1 MNEPSTTR
9 YAGNSVDFWLGIG
22 RVLAVPSDSEV
33 LETVSAV
40 LADATSSRVEISM
53 GIYRRLLGQ
62 PLKTTDDTIGLVSVR
77 RLRAERKKFLTAAV
91 ARKLGGR

>member
-9 YAGNSVDFWLGIG
+9 YAGNSVDFRLW
-22 RVLAVPSDSEV
+22 LAVPSDSEV